1 LIFHDKIVIITG
13 ASSGIGEACAKAFDK
28 AGAKVVL
35 AARNEA
41 ALKQVAQSLKG
52 EHLVVPTDITKES
65 ACKHLVEATIAHFG
79 QVDILVNNAGI
90 SMRGLFNETKLEVLE
105 RVMQVNFWGSVYCTK
120 YALPYLLQTKGSIA
134 VISTT
139 AGFVGLPGRTG
150 YSASKFALHGFFDT
164 LHSEH
169 LKDGLGVSMIFPGFV
184 RSNIRKHAL
193 TTEGMEQGESP
204 RDESHMTSP
213 EEVAERVLKAIEKRK
228 RQVLIGL
235 QTKLIW
241 LFRMLL
247 PAWLERQLIR
257 GMQDEKD
264 TPLQ

>member
-1 LIFHDKIVIITG
+1 MRTV
-13 ASSGIGEACAKAFDK
+13 AS
-28 AGAKVVL
+28 
-35 AARNEA
+35 
-41 ALKQVAQSLKG
+41 SLKG
-52 EHLVVPTDITKES
+52 EYLIVLTDITQES
-65 ACKHLVEATIAHFG
+65 DCKALIEASIAKFG
-79 QVDILVNNAGI
+79 KLDILVNNAGI
-90 SMRGLFNETKLEVLE
+90 SMRGMFNETQLEVLE

-120 YALPYLLQTKGSIA
+120 YALPYLLLSKGSIA

-169 LKDGLGVSMIFPGFV
+169 LKDGLGVTMIFPGFV

-193 TTEGMEQGESP
+193 TEDGKEQEESP
-204 RDESHMTSP
+204 RDEKHMTSP
-213 EEVAERVLKAIEKRK
+213 DEVAARVLKAVKRRK
-228 RQVLIGL
+228 RHVLIGL

-241 LFRMLL
+241 LFRILY
-247 PAWLERQLIR
+247 PSWLEKQLIR
-257 GMQDEKD
+257 GMRNEKD